1 MGRILGIDVG
11 TKTLG
16 LAISDETGTVALPLE
31 VIRRA
36 GMRRDIER
44 LAAIVAERG
53 VTAAVIGLPL
63 EMSGERGAMA
73 DEAEAVADALA
84 ARCRIPVHRWDERL
98 TTVAAERMLIRADV
112 SRKRRKQVVDKIA
125 ATLILQ
131 GWLDRRNLPGG
142 GSLPPIP
149 PAPGGRG

>member
-16 LAISDETGTVALPLE
+16 LAISDETGTIALPLE
-31 VIRRA
+31 VVRRA

-44 LAAIVAERG
+44 LATIVAERD
-53 VTAAVIGLPL
+53 VTEAVIGLPL
-63 EMSGERGAMA
+63 EMSGERGTMA

-84 ARCRIPVHRWDERL
+84 ARCGITVHRWDERL
-98 TTVAAERMLIRADV
+98 TTVAAERMLIEADV
-112 SRKRRKQVVDKIA
+112 SRKRRRQVVDKIA

-149 PAPGGRG
+149 PARGGRG

>member
-16 LAISDETGTVALPLE
+16 LAISDETGTIALPLE
-31 VIRRA
+31 VVHRV

-44 LAAIVAERG
+44 LAAIVAERD
-53 VTAAVIGLPL
+53 VTQAVIGLPL
-63 EMSGERGAMA
+63 EMSGERGTMA
-73 DEAEAVADALA
+73 DEADAVADALS
-84 ARCRIPVHRWDERL
+84 ARCGITVHRWDERL
-98 TTVAAERMLIRADV
+98 TTVAAERMLIEADV

-131 GWLDRRNLPGG
+131 GWLDRKNLPGG